1 MSATAAPTANP
12 TDLRV
17 ADPGIRALF
26 GIEARWQ
33 AWLDVEAA
41 LALAEAELGM
51 VPQAAAE
58 EIAAKARLELM
69 DRAALGEGFRRTA
82 HQLVPLVWELARVC
96 EGDAGKYVHWGA
108 TTQNIV
114 QTGDLLLL
122 RRVHDILLGQIGGIF
137 ARMADIAEAHAETA
151 LPGRTHG
158 QHAVPTTFGA
168 KVAVW
173 IDEFARHVERL
184 RGLEGRTFVAM
195 LGGAAGT
202 LASFGGHGFAVQARL
217 ADRLGMGA
225 MAVPSRAQGDHF
237 GEYVAVLAL
246 MAATAAKAGREVY
259 TGMKQEFGELEEPV
273 PPGTVGSSTMPQK
286 RNPFLSQDIVVAA
299 AQVRAALPLVLE
311 GMQTEHEADRATS
324 MLIRRGLEQAC
335 VGAGDMLSRLSAVL
349 GGLEVRP
356 ARMRANLDLADGL
369 IMAEPL
375 MLALGE
381 TLGRQEAHDLVYE
394 AAQAAARG
402 EGPFRDL
409 LAADPRIAAGLDRG
423 RIDILLDPERYV
435 GEAPAMARRQADAAR
450 SLSRS
455 LPSPPR

>member
-1 MSATAAPTANP
+1 MTATVNP
-12 TDLRV
+12 TDLRIP
-17 ADPGIRALF
+17 DPGIRALF
-26 GIEARWQ
+26 HIEARWQ

-41 LALAEAELGM
+41 LARAEADLGM
-51 VPQAAAE
+51 IPQEAAE
-58 EIAAKARLELM
+58 EIAAKARLELI
-69 DRAALGEGFRRTA
+69 DRESLAEGFRRTA
-82 HQLVPLVWELARVC
+82 HQLVPLVWELSEIC

-122 RRVHDILLGQIGGIF
+122 RRVHGVLLGQIGRVLD
-137 ARMADIAEAHAETA
+137 AMAGLAETWADAA

-173 IDEFARHVERL
+173 IDELARHAERL

-202 LASFGGHGFAVQARL
+202 LASFGAHGFQVQERMAVH
-217 ADRLGMGA
+217 LGMGS
-225 MAVPSRAQGDHF
+225 MAVPSRTQGDHF
-237 GEYVAVLAL
+237 GEYVAMLAL
-246 MAATAAKAGREVY
+246 LASSGAKIGREVY

-273 PPGTVGSSTMPQK
+273 PHGTVGSSTMPQK
-286 RNPFLSQDIVVAA
+286 RNPILSQDVVAAA

-335 VGAGDMLSRLSAVL
+335 TGAGDMLSRLIAIME
-349 GGLEVRP
+349 GLTVKPE
-356 ARMRANLDLADGL
+356 RMRANLDLSDGL

-381 TLGRQEAHDLVYE
+381 TLGRQEAHDVVYE

-402 EGPFRDL
+402 EGRFRDL
-409 LAADPRIAAGLDRG
+409 LAADPDIAAHLDAPRIAR
-423 RIDILLDPERYV
+423 LLDPARYT
-435 GEAPAMARRQADAAR
+435 GAAPAMARAQAKAAR
-450 SLSRS
+450 ALSLELR
-455 LPSPPR
+455 R

>member
-1 MSATAAPTANP
+1 MTATVNP
-12 TDLRV
+12 TDLRIP
-17 ADPGIRALF
+17 DPGIRALF
-26 GIEARWQ
+26 HIEARWQ

-41 LALAEAELGM
+41 LARAEADLGM
-51 VPQAAAE
+51 IPQAAAD
-58 EIAAKARLELM
+58 EIAAKAKLELI
-69 DRAALGEGFRRTA
+69 DRESLAEGFRRTA
-82 HQLVPLVWELARVC
+82 HQLVPLVWELSEIC

-122 RRVHDILLGQIGGIF
+122 RQVHGVLLGQIGR
-137 ARMADIAEAHAETA
+137 ALDAMAGLAETWADAA

-173 IDEFARHVERL
+173 IDELARHAERL

-202 LASFGGHGFAVQARL
+202 LASFGAHGLRVQERMA
-217 ADRLGMGA
+217 AHLGMGS
-225 MAVPSRAQGDHF
+225 MAVPSRTQGDHF
-237 GEYVAVLAL
+237 GEYVAMLAL
-246 MAATAAKAGREVY
+246 LASSGAKIGREVY

-273 PPGTVGSSTMPQK
+273 PHGTVGSSTMPQK
-286 RNPFLSQDIVVAA
+286 RNPILSQDVVAAA

-335 VGAGDMLSRLSAVL
+335 TGAGDMLSRLIAIME
-349 GGLEVRP
+349 GLTVKPE
-356 ARMRANLDLADGL
+356 RMRANLDLSDGL

-381 TLGRQEAHDLVYE
+381 TLGRQKAHDVVYE

-402 EGPFRDL
+402 EGRFRDL
-409 LAADPRIAAGLDRG
+409 LAADPDIAAHLDAPRIAR
-423 RIDILLDPERYV
+423 LLDPARYT
-435 GEAPAMARRQADAAR
+435 GEAPAMARAQAKVAR
-450 SLSRS
+450 ALSRE
-455 LPSPPR
+455 LRQ

>member
-1 MSATAAPTANP
+1 MAATVNP
-12 TDLRV
+12 TDLRIP
-17 ADPGIRALF
+17 DPGIRALF
-26 GIEARWQ
+26 HIEARWQ

-41 LALAEAELGM
+41 LARAEADLGM
-51 VPQAAAE
+51 IPQAAAE
-58 EIAAKARLELM
+58 EIAACARLELI
-69 DRAALGEGFRRTA
+69 DRESLAEGFRRTA

-96 EGDAGKYVHWGA
+96 KGDAGRYVHWGA

-122 RRVHDILLGQIGGIF
+122 RRVHGVLLGQIGRLLD
-137 ARMADIAEAHAETA
+137 AMAALAERWADAV

-168 KVAVW
+168 KAAVW
-173 IDEFARHVERL
+173 IDELARHAERL

-202 LASFGGHGFAVQARL
+202 LASFGAHGFRVQERL
-217 ADRLGMGA
+217 AAHLGMGSMPA
-225 MAVPSRAQGDHF
+225 PSRAQGDHF
-237 GEYVAVLAL
+237 GEYAAMLAL
-246 MAATAAKAGREVY
+246 LASTSAKIGREVY

-273 PPGTVGSSTMPQK
+273 PRGTVGSSTMPQK
-286 RNPFLSQDIVVAA
+286 RNPILSQDVVAAA

-324 MLIRRGLEQAC
+324 MLIRRGMEQAC
-335 VGAGDMLSRLSAVL
+335 VGAGDMLSRLIAIMEGLAVKP
-349 GGLEVRP
+349 E
-356 ARMRANLDLADGL
+356 RMRANLDLSDGL

-381 TLGRQEAHDLVYE
+381 TLGRQEAHDVVYE

-402 EGPFRDL
+402 EGRFRDL
-409 LAADPRIAAGLDRG
+409 LAADPQIAARLDAPRIAA
-423 RIDILLDPERYV
+423 LLDPARYT
-435 GEAPAMARRQADAAR
+435 GQAPAMAREQARIAR
-450 SLSRS
+450 ALSLELR
-455 LPSPPR
+455 R

>member
-1 MSATAAPTANP
+1 MTATVNP
-12 TDLRV
+12 TDMRIP
-17 ADPGIRALF
+17 DPGIRALF
-26 GIEARWQ
+26 HIEARWQ

-41 LALAEAELGM
+41 LALAEADLGM
-51 VPQAAAE
+51 IPQAAAE
-58 EIAAKARLELM
+58 EIAAKAKLELI
-69 DRAALGEGFRRTA
+69 DRESLDEGFRRTA
-82 HQLVPLVWELARVC
+82 HQLVPLVWELSEIC
-96 EGDAGKYVHWGA
+96 EGDAGNYVHWGA

-122 RRVHDILLGQIGGIF
+122 RRVHGVLLGQIGQ
-137 ARMADIAEAHAETA
+137 ALDAMAGLAETWADAA

-173 IDEFARHVERL
+173 IDELARHAERL

-202 LASFGGHGFAVQARL
+202 LASFGEHGFRVQERMA
-217 ADRLGMGA
+217 AHLGMGS
-225 MAVPSRAQGDHF
+225 MPVPSRTQGDHF
-237 GEYVAVLAL
+237 GEYVAMLAL
-246 MAATAAKAGREVY
+246 LASTSAKIGREVY

-273 PPGTVGSSTMPQK
+273 PRGTVGSSTMPQK
-286 RNPFLSQDIVVAA
+286 RNPILSQDVVAAA

-335 VGAGDMLSRLSAVL
+335 VGAGDMLSRLVAIME
-349 GGLEVRP
+349 GLTVKPE
-356 ARMRANLDLADGL
+356 RMRANLDLSDGL

-381 TLGRQEAHDLVYE
+381 TLGRQEAHDIVYE

-402 EGPFRDL
+402 EGRFRDL
-409 LAADPRIAAGLDRG
+409 LAADPDIAAHLDAPRIAA
-423 RIDILLDPERYV
+423 LLDPARYT
-435 GEAPAMARRQADAAR
+435 GEAPAMARAQAKAAR
-450 SLSRS
+450 ALSLELRK
-455 LPSPPR
+455 

>member
-1 MSATAAPTANP
+1 MTATVNP
-12 TDLRV
+12 TDMRIP
-17 ADPGIRALF
+17 DPGIRALF
-26 GIEARWQ
+26 HIEARWQ

-41 LALAEAELGM
+41 LALAEADLGM
-51 VPQAAAE
+51 IPQAAAE
-58 EIAAKARLELM
+58 EIAAKAKLELI
-69 DRAALGEGFRRTA
+69 DRESLAEGFRRTA
-82 HQLVPLVWELARVC
+82 HQLVPLVWELSEIC
-96 EGDAGKYVHWGA
+96 EGDAGNYVHWGA

-122 RRVHDILLGQIGGIF
+122 RQAHGVLLSQIGQ
-137 ARMADIAEAHAETA
+137 ALDAMAGLAESWADAA

-173 IDEFARHVERL
+173 IDELARHAERL

-202 LASFGGHGFAVQARL
+202 LASFGEHGFRVQERMAEH
-217 ADRLGMGA
+217 LGMGS
-225 MAVPSRAQGDHF
+225 MSVPSRTQGDHF
-237 GEYVAVLAL
+237 GEYVAMLAL
-246 MAATAAKAGREVY
+246 LASTSAKIGREVY

-273 PPGTVGSSTMPQK
+273 PRGTVGSSTMPQK
-286 RNPFLSQDIVVAA
+286 RNPILSQDVVAAA

-335 VGAGDMLSRLSAVL
+335 VGAGDMLSRLVAIME
-349 GGLEVRP
+349 GLTVKPE
-356 ARMRANLDLADGL
+356 RMRANLDLSDGL

-381 TLGRQEAHDLVYE
+381 TLGRQEAHDVVYE

-402 EGPFRDL
+402 EGRFRDL
-409 LAADPRIAAGLDRG
+409 LAADPDIAAHLDAPRIAA
-423 RIDILLDPERYV
+423 LLDPARYT
-435 GEAPAMARRQADAAR
+435 GEAPAMARAQAKAAR
-450 SLSRS
+450 ALSRE
-455 LPSPPR
+455 LRK

>member
-1 MSATAAPTANP
+1 MTATVNP
-12 TDLRV
+12 TDLRIP
-17 ADPGIRALF
+17 DPGIRALF
-26 GIEARWQ
+26 RIEARWQ

-41 LALAEAELGM
+41 LARAEADLGM
-51 VPQAAAE
+51 IPQAAAE
-58 EIAAKARLELM
+58 EIADKARLELI
-69 DRAALGEGFRRTA
+69 DRESLTEGFRRTA
-82 HQLVPLVWELARVC
+82 HQLVPLVWELSKNC
-96 EGDAGKYVHWGA
+96 KGDAGNYVHWGA

-122 RRVHDILLGQIGGIF
+122 RRVHGVLLGQIGR
-137 ARMADIAEAHAETA
+137 ALEAMAGLAETWADAA

-173 IDEFARHVERL
+173 IDEMARHVERL

-202 LASFGGHGFAVQARL
+202 LASFGEHGFRVQERL
-217 ADRLGMGA
+217 AERLGLGSMP
-225 MAVPSRAQGDHF
+225 VPSRTQGDHF
-237 GEYVAVLAL
+237 GEYVALLAL
-246 MAATAAKAGREVY
+246 LASTSAKIGREVY

-273 PPGTVGSSTMPQK
+273 PHGTVGSSTMPQK
-286 RNPFLSQDIVVAA
+286 RNPFLSQDIVAAA

-335 VGAGDMLSRLSAVL
+335 VGAGDMLSRLVAVL
-349 GGLEVRP
+349 EGLTVKPE
-356 ARMRANLDLADGL
+356 RMRANLDLSDGL

-381 TLGRQEAHDLVYE
+381 TLGRQEAHDVVYE
-394 AAQAAARG
+394 SAQAAARG
-402 EGPFRDL
+402 EGKFRDL
-409 LAADPRIAAGLDRG
+409 LAGNPEVSAHLDAPRVAA
-423 RIDILLDPERYV
+423 LLDPARYT
-435 GEAPAMARRQADAAR
+435 GQAPAMARAQAKVAR
-450 SLSRS
+450 ALSLELRT
-455 LPSPPR
+455 